1 MRTAVLVKVV
11 DGEINPFDAS
21 AVEHALTLGGE
32 VAVVS
37 MGPKPWVDVLQP
49 LTRLGV
55 SRVLLLSDPA
65 FAGSDTLATATVLKA
80 ALDTVKPDL
89 ILCGRKTLD
98 GETAQVGP
106 CLAGLFGVPVL
117 TNVFS
122 FKTQD
127 GEVVADTALGSE
139 RAALPAILTLERTKQ
154 LRLPSLFSRAGEVEV
169 WDNDRLGV
177 DPERCGLAGSPTRV
191 IETAESVKGARACK
205 KIAPEELVPLL
216 RSLLQ
221 TEKRVRTVAES
232 ETKLPNAWAVGKE
245 VLPAAR
251 AIAKTVTLI
260 ENDDPAAV
268 AEKAKAERP
277 EVILWNADARGRR
290 NAPIVQALLG
300 TGLCA
305 DCTDLETDGEK
316 LYMIRPAKGGNITA
330 KIRCDVLPQMATIRT
345 VDGSSGDLIVSAG
358 RGVADDIERVR
369 ELARL
374 LGGEF
379 GASRALVDLG
389 RADYPEQ
396 VGLTGRM
403 VAPKVYLAIGISG
416 AVQHAVGFRDADTV
430 IAVNPDEGAPIFGCA
445 DYGIVTTF
453 EELYRELET
462 FPKGEKNDV

>member
-80 ALDTVKPDL
+80 ALDEIAPDL

-106 CLAGLFGVPVL
+106 CLAGLSGLPVL
-117 TNVFS
+117 TGVFS
-122 FKTQD
+122 FAVRGNEITAKTS
-127 GEVVADTALGSE
+127 LGDETVS
-139 RAALPAILTLERTKQ
+139 LPAVLTVERTEQ

-169 WDNDRLGV
+169 WDNERLGV
-177 DPERCGLAGSPTRV
+177 EPCKCGLAGSPTRV
-191 IETAESVKGARACK
+191 IETAESVKGERSCK
-205 KIAPEELVPLL
+205 KIAPAELVPLL

-221 TEKRVRTVAES
+221 REKRVKTVKES
-232 ETKLPNAWAVGKE
+232 ETKLKNAWAIGRE
-245 VLPAAR
+245 VLDAAR

-316 LYMIRPAKGGNITA
+316 LFMIRPAKGGNITA
-330 KIRCDVLPQMATIRT
+330 KIRCGVLPQMATIRT

-403 VAPKVYLAIGISG
+403 VSPKVYLAIGISG

-430 IAVNPDEGAPIFGCA
+430 IAVNPDKDAPIFGCA
-445 DYGIVTTF
+445 DYGIVAAF

-462 FPKGEKNDV
+462 FPKGE

>member
-1 MRTAVLVKVV
+1 MKIAVLVKIV

-21 AVEHALTLGGE
+21 AVEHALSLGGE
-32 VAVVS
+32 VAVLS
-37 MGPKPWVDVLQP
+37 MGPSPWVDTLQP
-49 LTRLGV
+49 LTRIGV
-55 SRVLLLSDPA
+55 SRAILLSDPA

-106 CLAGLFGVPVL
+106 CLAGLMGLPVL
-117 TNVFS
+117 TGVFS
-122 FKTQD
+122 FAIRENTVEAKTVL
-127 GEVVADTALGSE
+127 GEET
-139 RAALPAILTLERTKQ
+139 AALPAVLTFERTKQ

-169 WDNDRLGV
+169 WDNAKLGV
-177 DPERCGLAGSPTRV
+177 DPARCGLRGSPTRV
-191 IETAESVKGARACK
+191 IETTESVRGERSCK

-221 TEKRVRTVAES
+221 REKRVKTVKES
-232 ETKLPNAWAVGKE
+232 ETKLKNAWAIGRE
-245 VLPAAR
+245 VLDAAR

-305 DCTDLETDGEK
+305 DCTDLATDGEK

-330 KIRCDVLPQMATIRT
+330 KIRCDTRPQMATVRT

-416 AVQHAVGFRDADTV
+416 AVQHAVGLRDADTV

-445 DYGIVTTF
+445 DYGIVAPF
-453 EELYRELET
+453 EELYREIEAL
-462 FPKGEKNDV
+462 PKGEKNDV

>member
-1 MRTAVLVKVV
+1 MRTVVLVKVV

-21 AVEHALTLGGE
+21 ALEWALSLGGE

-106 CLAGLFGVPVL
+106 CLAGLFGVSVL

-154 LRLPSLFSRAGEVEV
+154 LRFPSLFSKAGKVEV
-169 WDNDRLGV
+169 WDNAMLGV
-177 DPERCGLAGSPTRV
+177 DPARCGLAGSPTRV

-462 FPKGEKNDV
+462 FSKGEINDV